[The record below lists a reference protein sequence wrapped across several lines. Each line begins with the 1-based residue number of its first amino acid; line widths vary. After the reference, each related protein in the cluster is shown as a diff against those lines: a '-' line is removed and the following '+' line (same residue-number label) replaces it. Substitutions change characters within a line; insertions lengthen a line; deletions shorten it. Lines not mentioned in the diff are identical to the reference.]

1 MKEPDDDPSLHAA
14 VIASAIIAVAIIAF
28 ASLAD
33 EETKSLS
40 AWVHG
45 YQTLITGFFAIAAAY
60 LTVRQMRNSD
70 AESER
75 RHAELVGLSLRSDKL
90 RVERALVP
98 QAAELLTAA
107 ERLHEMI
114 EFLRSDH
121 KPDLG
126 ATFCR
131 NAFHISELVDEIYD
145 VLERDQMHEASELFD
160 GYTARSYDKIRR
172 NCRSLKEP
180 LQRISESQAEPW
192 TSPDEFARQDDY
204 VDDNIGLWKLYLDEI
219 MGQLP
224 RFLSGLNALGER
236 YGVAP
241 GYDPRSR

>member
-1 MKEPDDDPSLHAA
+1 MKKPADQDPSLHPAVVACALIAAA
-14 VIASAIIAVAIIAF
+14 VIML
-28 ASLAD
+28 ASLTGD
-33 EETKSLS
+33 GKSLE
-40 AWVHG
+40 AWVNR

-107 ERLHEMI
+107 ERLHEMT

-126 ATFCR
+126 ARFCR

-145 VLERDQMHEASELFD
+145 VLERDQLHEASELFD

-172 NCRSLKEP
+172 NCRWLKEP

-204 VDDNIGLWKLYLDEI
+204 VDGNIGLWQLYLDEI